1 MGLPGLTGSPAA
13 PPVLRTATHPKRY
26 RLGTHR
32 VRPPEETWAWIA
44 PLLPR
49 FGITRTADVTG
60 LDALGIPVCQAVRP
74 ASRNIS
80 VSQGKGVSA
89 AAARVSAAMEAVEL
103 WHAEDLAH
111 LPQVEATL
119 AEMEAS
125 NPIAPGDL
133 PWLDGA
139 PHLPGWRQ
147 PWVRAELLVT
157 GGQPG
162 GQSGWLPRRMLELDF
177 TLPSSF
183 TPQLFHRTSNGL
195 ASGNCREEAL
205 VHALCELVER
215 HALHRV
221 RGGDR
226 SKRPLDPASVPE
238 GFLRGL
244 LDRFRREGMKLALWD
259 LTWEVEVPVVS
270 VDAAAPDLPR
280 VWFGSGCHP
289 DPAVA
294 LSRALTEAAQA
305 RLTFIAGAR
314 DDLTYPGEAGSGEGP
329 DEPFAAYEGFEEPSG
344 GAAFATLPDVSSQD
358 VEEDLERLVTAL
370 AATGWEPYAVDLTRE
385 DVGIPVVRAFVPGLP
400 EAFHA

>member
-1 MGLPGLTGSPAA
+1 MGLPGWNRSPAA
-13 PPVLRTATHPKRY
+13 PPALRAAARPKLY
-26 RLGTHR
+26 CLGTHR
-32 VRPPEETWAWIA
+32 VRPPEETWAWVA

-49 FGITRTADVTG
+49 FGITRTADITR
-60 LDALGIPVCQAVRP
+60 LDALGIPVYQAVRP

-80 VSQGKGVSA
+80 VSQGKGVTA
-89 AAARVSAAMEAVEL
+89 AAARVSAVMESVEL
-103 WHAEDLAH
+103 WHAEDLARV
-111 LPQVEATL
+111 PQVEATL
-119 AEMEAS
+119 EEMEAS
-125 NPIAPGDL
+125 NPVAPGDL
-133 PWLDGA
+133 PWLEGA
-139 PHLPGWRQ
+139 PRLSRWRQ
-147 PWVRAELLVT
+147 AWVRAEPLGP

-162 GQSGWLPRRMLELDF
+162 WLPRSMLELDF
-177 TLPSSF
+177 TLPRSLV
-183 TPQLFHRTSNGL
+183 PQLFHRTSNGL

-221 RGGDR
+221 RHGVAA
-226 SKRPLDPASVPE
+226 KRPLDPASLPE
-238 GFLRGL
+238 GYPREL

-259 LTWEVEVPVVS
+259 LTWEAGVPVVS

-314 DDLTYPGEAGSGEGP
+314 DDLTYPDNAGSWAGR
-329 DEPFAAYEGFEEPSG
+329 DEPFAAYEGFEEPAG
-344 GAAFATLPDVSSQD
+344 GAAFEALPDVSSPD
-358 VEEDLERLVTAL
+358 VEEDLQRLVTAL
-370 AATGWEPYAVDLTRE
+370 SAAGWEPYVVDLTRE
-385 DVGIPVVRAFVPGLP
+385 EVGVPVVRAFVPGLP